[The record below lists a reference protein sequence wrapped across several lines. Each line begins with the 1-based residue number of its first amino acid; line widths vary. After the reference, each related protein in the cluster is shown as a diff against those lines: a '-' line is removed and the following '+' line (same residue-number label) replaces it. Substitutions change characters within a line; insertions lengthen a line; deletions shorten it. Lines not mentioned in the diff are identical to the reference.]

1 MKQNK
6 KNIGLVYCNPKTL
19 TITNYMGFPLYKA
32 YNVKDFRRAVRRY
45 RAIKLEY

>member
-6 KNIGLVYCNPKTL
+6 KTTGLVYCNPKTL
-19 TITNYMGFPLYKA
+19 TISNYMGFPLYKA
-32 YNVKDFRRAVRRY
+32 YNEKDFRRAVRRY